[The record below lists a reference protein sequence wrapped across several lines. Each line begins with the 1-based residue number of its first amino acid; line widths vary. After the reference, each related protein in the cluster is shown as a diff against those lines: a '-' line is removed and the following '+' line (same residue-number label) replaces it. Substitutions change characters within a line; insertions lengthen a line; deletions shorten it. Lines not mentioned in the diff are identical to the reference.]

1 MLVYNGGQK
10 EASNT
15 TFEFKY
21 RFKTCNKAI
30 LMVYEETLTN
40 FKANQAGD
48 CATRSEGFYNKTDA
62 FVSISDCTTL
72 SEYIK

>member
-1 MLVYNGGQK
+1 MGVKRKRATLQI
-10 EASNT
+10 
-15 TFEFKY
+15 EFKC

-40 FKANQAGD
+40 VKANQAGD
-48 CATRSEGFYNKTDA
+48 WATRSDGFYNKTDT
-62 FVSISDCTTL
+62 FVSFSDCTTL